1 MAVVAAMLLGT
12 LNTVLAQGNVLTIW
26 ADNERAPLLQEL
38 ADDVLAELGIELDI
52 VEMGLGD
59 ARDQLLVAGP
69 VGEGPDIL
77 LSAHDSIG
85 QFVANGA
92 IVPLDRDAFADQFAS
107 SGLNLFTFNN
117 ELYGVPYAIENVA
130 LIRNV
135 DLVPEAPTSWEEV
148 RAISEA
154 LQESGEANYA
164 FVVQTGNT
172 FHNFPITTA
181 FGGYIFGR
189 NDDGSFNTFHNF
201 PITTAFGGY
210 IFGRNDDGSFNTSD
224 LGLNSEGGLASA
236 EWLSGMYVDGLMP
249 PDVND
254 DVAFQLFEDGAAA
267 MLVTG
272 PWYSQRIQDTGIN
285 YSIDMLPVSGTADG
299 DAIGAPFSGGQGFVV
314 SAFSDNQLLA
324 EIFLTEYVASTDFM
338 QVIFDDGGRPPAF
351 LDVDTSADVNVSAF
365 QAAGV
370 NAIPMPAIPEMGA
383 VWASSDAAL
392 TLISQGA
399 DATTSYNDA
408 VVQIADAIVISQS
421 DERIVGLAGSLQ
433 AAAGCA
439 GDWDPAC
446 DVTFMNDE
454 DGDGIYTLTVTLPAG
469 EYEYKVAMNGGWDEN
484 YGADGVAGGD
494 NIALVLEEET
504 EVTFTYDDS
513 TNIVTDSVNSAE

>member
-1 MAVVAAMLLGT
+1 MSRTRFVVIMAVVAAMLLGT

-38 ADDVLAELGIELDI
+38 ADDVLAELGIELEI

-92 IVPLDRDAFADQFAS
+92 IVPLDRDSFADQFAS
-107 SGLNLFTFNN
+107 SGLDLFTFNA

-135 DLVPEAPTSWEEV
+135 DLVPDAPTSWEEV
-148 RAISEA
+148 RAVSEA
-154 LQESGEANYA
+154 LQESGDAEYA

-172 FHNFPITTA
+172 YHNFPITSA

-189 NDDGSFNTFHNF
+189 NEDS
-201 PITTAFGGY
+201 
-210 IFGRNDDGSFNTSD
+210 SFNTSD

-272 PWYSQRIQDTGIN
+272 PWFSQRIQDTGIN
-285 YSIDMLPVSGTADG
+285 YSIDVLPVSGTTDG
-299 DAIGAPFSGGQGFVV
+299 EAVGAPFAGGQGFVV
-314 SAFSDNQLLA
+314 SAFSENQLLA

-338 QVIFDDGGRPPAF
+338 QAIFDDGGRPPAF

-365 QAAGV
+365 QAAGA

-392 TLISQGA
+392 TLISQGG
-399 DATTSYNDA
+399 DAVASYNDA
-408 VVQIADAIVISQS
+408 VSQIADAIQIVQS
-421 DERIVGLAGSLQ
+421 EARIVGLAGSLQ

-446 DVTFMNDE
+446 EVTFMNDE
-454 DGDGIYTLTVTLPAG
+454 GDGMYSLTLTLPAG

-504 EVTFTYDDS
+504 EVTFSYDDS

>member
-1 MAVVAAMLLGT
+1 MSRTRFVVIMVVVAAMLLGT
-12 LNTVLAQGNVLTIW
+12 LNTVFAQGNVLTIW

-38 ADDVLAELGIELDI
+38 ADDVLAELGIELEI

-77 LSAHDSIG
+77 ISAHDSIG

-92 IVPLDRDAFADQFAS
+92 IVPLDRDALADQFAS
-107 SGLNLFTFNN
+107 SGLDLFTFNG

-148 RAISEA
+148 RAIGEA
-154 LQESGEANYA
+154 LQESGDAQYG

-172 FHNFPITTA
+172 YHNFPIT
-181 FGGYIFGR
+181 
-189 NDDGSFNTFHNF
+189 S
-201 PITTAFGGY
+201 AFGGY

-249 PDVND
+249 PDAND
-254 DVAFQLFEDGAAA
+254 DVVFQLFEDGDAA
-267 MLVTG
+267 MIVTG
-272 PWYSQRIQDTGIN
+272 PWFSQRIQDTGVN
-285 YSIDMLPVSGTADG
+285 YSIDPLPVSGTADG
-299 DAIGAPFSGGQGFVV
+299 EAIGAPFAGGQGFVV
-314 SAFSDNQLLA
+314 SAFSENQLLA
-324 EIFLTEYVASTDFM
+324 EIFLTEYVASSDFM
-338 QVIFDDGGRPPAF
+338 QAIFDDGGRPPAF
-351 LDVDTSADVNVSAF
+351 LDVDTSTDVNVSAF
-365 QAAGV
+365 QAAGES
-370 NAIPMPAIPEMGA
+370 AIPMPAIPEMGA

-392 TLISQGA
+392 TLISQGG
-399 DATTSYNDA
+399 DAVASYNDA
-408 VVQIADAIVISQS
+408 VSQIADAIQIVQS
-421 DERIVGLAGSLQ
+421 EARIVGVPGSYQ

-446 DVTFMNDE
+446 DVTFMSDQ
-454 DGDGIYTLTVTLPAG
+454 DGDGVYTLTVTLPAG

-484 YGADGVAGGD
+484 YGVDGVAGGD

-513 TNIVTDSVNSAE
+513 TNIITDSVNSME